1 MFEKVN
7 KFKKYKFTDKKRSKG
22 GIASTV
28 LLFLA
33 VALLVGSIY
42 LSYKSAGNGGLEV
55 GLLAFMSLVVSLVGF
70 FVGVKSF
77 KEENVFFGY
86 SWFGTIGN
94 TIMWIFLGCLMLV
107 GF

>member
-22 GIASTV
+22 GITSTV

-33 VALLVGSIY
+33 VILLVESIY
-42 LSYKSAGNGGLEV
+42 WSFKSAGNGGLEV
-55 GLLAFMSLVVSLVGF
+55 GLLAFMALIVSLVGF
-70 FVGVKSF
+70 FVGVRSF

>member
-22 GIASTV
+22 GVISTV
-28 LLFLA
+28 LLVLA
-33 VALLVGSIY
+33 VTLLVLSIY
-42 LSYKSAGNGGLEV
+42 FSFEKAGNGGLEV
-55 GLLAFMSLVVSLVGF
+55 GLMAFLALIISVTGF
-70 FVGVKSF
+70 FVGVRSF
-77 KEENVFFGY
+77 KEDNVFFGY

-94 TIMWIFLGCLMLV
+94 TIIWLFLGCLMLV

>member
-22 GIASTV
+22 GVISTV
-28 LLFLA
+28 LLVLA
-33 VALLVGSIY
+33 VTLLVLSIY
-42 LSYKSAGNGGLEV
+42 FSFEKAGNGGLEV
-55 GLLAFMSLVVSLVGF
+55 GLMAFFALIISVTGF
-70 FVGVKSF
+70 FVGVRSF
-77 KEENVFFGY
+77 KEDNVFFGY

-94 TIMWIFLGCLMLV
+94 TIIWLFLGCLMLV